1 MSRSSTHVPA
11 LQRPAN
17 KDLSRRLVV
26 LIPGQFVNSRITTLN
41 ANLLGRGCDSRDVPL
56 SAYERRVRL
65 DEDVVLL
72 AIVDDLL
79 LLAQGVEL
87 RGVAVSA
94 GTLQSAA
101 AA

>member
-1 MSRSSTHVPA
+1 MSRSSAHAPA
-11 LQRPAN
+11 LQRPTN
-17 KDLSRRLVV
+17 ENLSRGLVV
-26 LIPGQFVNSRITTLN
+26 LNPSQFVNCRITTLN
-41 ANLLGRGCDSRDVPL
+41 ANLLGRSCDSRDVPL

-79 LLAQGVEL
+79 LLAQRVEL

-94 GTLQSAA
+94 GALQGAA